1 MEGICAIDWIIIAQV
16 SMRQK
21 SEEHYNNKGA
31 YIYTEKE
38 FQVGY
43 KKVKPKQCLRPALI
57 TNPVTLSRC
66 CVFAIASRLSFPYE
80 VTPCS

>member
-1 MEGICAIDWIIIAQV
+1 MEGICAIDWIIMAQV

-43 KKVKPKQCLRPALI
+43 KKVKRKQCLRPALI